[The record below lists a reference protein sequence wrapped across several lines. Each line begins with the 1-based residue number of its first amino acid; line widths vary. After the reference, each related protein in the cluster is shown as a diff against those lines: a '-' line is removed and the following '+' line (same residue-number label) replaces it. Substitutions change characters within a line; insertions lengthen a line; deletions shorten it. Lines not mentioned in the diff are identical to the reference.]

1 MIFFDQRGSTL
12 IELIVTLGIF
22 ALVIGA
28 VGAIFMTS
36 FQSKDI
42 VFEQLNVQN
51 QARKAIQDFTNEF
64 RSATQSS
71 IGAYPI
77 EYADGQQITFYS
89 NIDAD
94 SLRERVRYFVQG
106 SNLQK
111 GVIKPTGSPLS
122 YVPANEVVTTIVQSL
137 TNTSTPIFTY
147 YGQTYDGVSNKTAL
161 ASPVDL
167 SAIRVVKMSLTIDK
181 SPVFSP
187 APLLVEGMSEARNLK
202 SN

>member
-1 MIFFDQRGSTL
+1 MQSINFFNQRGSTL

-28 VGAIFMTS
+28 VSAIFMTS

-42 VFEQLNVQN
+42 VFEQLNVQS

-64 RSATQSS
+64 RSTTQSS
-71 IGAYPI
+71 IG
-77 EYADGQQITFYS
+77 QQIIFYA
-89 NIDAD
+89 NIDTD

-111 GVIKPTGSPLS
+111 GVIKPTGNPLVYDS
-122 YVPANEVVTTIVQSL
+122 TNEVITTVVQSL
-137 TNTSTPIFTY
+137 INTSTPVFSY
-147 YGQTYDGVSNKTAL
+147 YGQDYDGVTNTSPL
-161 ASPVDL
+161 PSPVDV
-167 SAIRVVKMSLTIDK
+167 SAIRVVKMALTIDK
-181 SPVFSP
+181 SPIFSP

>member
-1 MIFFDQRGSTL
+1 MVFSDQRGSTL
-12 IELIVTLGIF
+12 LELIVTLGIF

-28 VGAIFMTS
+28 VAAIFMTS

-42 VFEQLNVQN
+42 AFEQLNVQS
-51 QARKAIQDFTNEF
+51 QARKTIQDFTNEF

-77 EYADGQQITFYS
+77 EYADGQQIIFYA
-89 NIDAD
+89 NIDTD

-111 GVIKPTGSPLS
+111 GVIKPTGNPLV
-122 YVPANEVVTTIVQSL
+122 YDTTNEVVTTVVQSL

-147 YGQTYDGVSNKTAL
+147 YGQDYDGVTNTSPL
-161 ASPVDL
+161 PSPVDV
-167 SAIRVVKMSLTIDK
+167 SAIRVVKMALTIDK
-181 SPVFSP
+181 SPIFSP